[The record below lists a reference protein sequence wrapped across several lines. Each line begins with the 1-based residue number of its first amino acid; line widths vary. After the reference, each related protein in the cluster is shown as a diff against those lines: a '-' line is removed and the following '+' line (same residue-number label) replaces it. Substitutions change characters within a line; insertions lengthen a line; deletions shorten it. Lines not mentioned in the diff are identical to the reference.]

1 MDQHNR
7 WRPALCLGLAFLL
20 AVLALPGRASA
31 AQAQKA
37 PRLDITVGKSL
48 ILKTTVDITR
58 VSVADP
64 AVADFVLL
72 SPRQVYVAGKTTG
85 VTNIILWGEGEQV
98 RGLYDIEV
106 APDLSRLK
114 RLIGELMPDE
124 TGVEV
129 RSANANIA
137 LSGTIK
143 SEANLKCLVAL
154 AEAHAP
160 GKVLN
165 LVQVGGVHQVML
177 EVKVAE
183 MSRSLAKNLGININA
198 ISQGD
203 FVYTFL
209 GGLTSLASLQNIIK
223 NYTTTDSSGNTVLDP
238 YNRVNSPSRFDPNK
252 TLTIDSKTQGI
263 VNVNTDINGRPVTMT
278 GFVNILK
285 DTGLIKILAE
295 PTLVCLNGQTAQF
308 LAGGEIPVPI
318 PQALGSITIEW
329 KKFGV
334 ELAFT
339 PNVLSGEKISMQVA
353 PSVSELDFT
362 RAVQVGSFTVP
373 AITKRSA
380 STVIELRDG
389 QSFAIAGLLREDARD
404 AASKFPGLGDVP
416 VLGGL
421 FKSSQFQKNQT
432 ELLIIIT
439 PRLAKPMDPKALK
452 LPTDGGIQEPDDLE
466 FYLGIP
472 GRTAAA
478 PKSGASQ
485 PPAGTVQP
493 VAASQPAQAR
503 SSLDGEFGHAMPAP
517 PAPTASPTAPSPG
530 QPASTRLP

>member
-1 MDQHNR
+1 MHSHS
-7 WRPALCLGLAFLL
+7 WRLFPAWLGLAVLL
-20 AVLALPGRASA
+20 WALAFAGQAVA

-37 PRLDITVGKSL
+37 PRLDITVGKSM

-106 APDLSRLK
+106 APDLTRLK

-129 RSANANIA
+129 RSANAAIA

-143 SEANLKCLVAL
+143 SEANLKRLVTL

-183 MSRSLAKNLGININA
+183 MSRTLAKTLGININA

-203 FVYTFL
+203 FLYTFL
-209 GGLTSLASLQNIIK
+209 GGLTSLPALSNIVTP
-223 NYTTTDSSGNTVLDP
+223 YTTTDANGNTIVDP
-238 YNRVNSPSRFDPNK
+238 YNKVNHPSRFDPQ
-252 TLTIDSKTQGI
+252 TLLNVSSKTQGMM
-263 VNVNTDINGRPVTMT
+263 NVNTNINGQPVTLT
-278 GFVNILK
+278 GFINILK
-285 DTGLIKILAE
+285 DTGLVKILAE

-339 PNVLSGEKISMQVA
+339 PNVLGDKISMQVA

-362 RAVQVGSFTVP
+362 RAIQVGSFTVP
-373 AITKRSA
+373 AINKRSA
-380 STVIELRDG
+380 STVIELADG

-404 AASKFPGLGDVP
+404 TASKFLGVGDVP
-416 VLGGL
+416 VLGSL
-421 FKSSQFQKNQT
+421 FKSSSFQKNQT

-439 PRLAKPMDPKALK
+439 PR
-452 LPTDGGIQEPDDLE
+452 
-466 FYLGIP
+466 
-472 GRTAAA
+472 
-478 PKSGASQ
+478 
-485 PPAGTVQP
+485 
-493 VAASQPAQAR
+493 
-503 SSLDGEFGHAMPAP
+503 
-517 PAPTASPTAPSPG
+517 
-530 QPASTRLP
+530 